1 MLHAGIAGEIVDVAT
16 KSGELAAVGTP
27 AVTVADTTHPYVDV
41 FVPQGELDG
50 IKPGVRAEVRVDA
63 TSAPFQSSI
72 ESVSPDTE
80 FTPKFLFSDRE
91 RPHLV
96 VRVRVR
102 VSDPDRR
109 LHSGVPAFARI
120 TP

>member
-1 MLHAGIAGEIVDVAT
+1 M
-16 KSGELAAVGTP
+16 
-27 AVTVADTTHPYVDV
+27 ADTTHPYVDV
-41 FVPQGELDG
+41 FVPQAELEG
-50 IKPGVRAEVRVDA
+50 IRPGVRAEVRVDGA
-63 TSAPFQSSI
+63 SAPFPASV
-72 ESVSPDTE
+72 ESVSPETE

-102 VSDPDRR
+102 VDDPDRR
-109 LHSGVPAFARI
+109 LHSGVPAFARV